1 MSPAK
6 AKLPRSGS
14 TFSKHDLNA
23 SLEAAKATDGA
34 PTAITSSL
42 RSMVGLG
49 KVCPQIYDVEGKS
62 GQKREEGAERHRERE
77 REREREKDIGTKGPR
92 HIVQTECFRREGH
105 IRY

>member
-77 REREREKDIGTKGPR
+77 REKERKILGSRDHAT
-92 HIVQTECFRREGH
+92 
-105 IRY
+105 